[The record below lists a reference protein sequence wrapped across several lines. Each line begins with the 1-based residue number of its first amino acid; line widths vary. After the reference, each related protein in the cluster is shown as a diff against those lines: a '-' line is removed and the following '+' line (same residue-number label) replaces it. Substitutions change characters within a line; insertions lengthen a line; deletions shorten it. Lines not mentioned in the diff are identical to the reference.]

1 MKTWLFIVALLLL
14 AYGIFEPS
22 IRKDTSNKRW
32 LVFFNPF
39 TNILFSMYDSIRK
52 NANLSFCKSYMGFLS
67 YSKSSADKFIIK

>member
-32 LVFFNPF
+32 LVFL
-39 TNILFSMYDSIRK
+39 TL
-52 NANLSFCKSYMGFLS
+52 LQ
-67 YSKSSADKFIIK
+67 IK